1 MKPSLERNE
10 QEAKEL
16 LPKHLHLFDSIIQS
30 SYDGIFVADASG
42 IGWTMN
48 DAYTRI
54 TGVPKQ
60 KLLHR
65 NLKEAIKEGII
76 SDSVTY
82 KVLEEKKAV
91 TIVQS
96 VNGVEVLATGSP
108 VIGEDGEISH
118 VVTNIRN
125 LSDLN
130 YLKFELHSSED
141 PIDSSVQENTPSSR
155 QESSLPPKGV
165 AAKSKKMR
173 DAFKLAEKVAKVNS
187 AVLLSGETGVGK
199 EIIANFIHQ
208 NCPHANREFIKV
220 NCGAIPSTLL
230 EAELFG
236 YEKGSFTGA
245 VTNGKVG
252 LFEKAN
258 GGTILLDEIG
268 EIPPEFQ
275 VKLLRALQEKEIRRV
290 GGTRQIPLRFRI
302 IAATNQNLRRL
313 VEEGKFREDLFYRL
327 NVIPINIAPLRER
340 REDIVPIA
348 FFYLRRLNGM
358 YHFNKTLHP
367 DTLPVLEQYDWPG
380 NIRELENVLEH
391 SAVISEH
398 EEIQPEDL
406 SISSKEEGYYKW
418 KQRSLKEKVL
428 HYEMTLIK
436 EALATHTTTRK
447 AAEVLGISQSSLV
460 KKLNKNPSN
469 NEQEYV
475 HKEGRL

>member
-1 MKPSLERNE
+1 MKPSLEQNE
-10 QEAKEL
+10 QEVKHS
-16 LPKHLHLFDSIIQS
+16 LPQNLHLLDSIIQS

-54 TGVPKQ
+54 TGVPKH

-65 NLKEAIKEGII
+65 NLKEAIDEGII

-91 TIVQS
+91 TIVQN

-108 VIGEDGEISH
+108 VKGEDGKISH

-125 LSDLN
+125 LRDLN

-141 PIDSSVQENTPSSR
+141 TMEWDIKETKPPVR
-155 QESSLPPKGV
+155 QESNLPPKGV
-165 AAKSKKMR
+165 TAKSKKMKE
-173 DAFKLAEKVAKVNS
+173 AFRVAEKVAKVNS
-187 AVLLSGETGVGK
+187 TVLLTGETGVGK

-208 NCPHANREFIKV
+208 NSPYSTREFIKV

-245 VTNGKVG
+245 AANGKAG

-275 VKLLRALQEKEIRRV
+275 VKLLRVLQEKEIRRV
-290 GGTRQIPLRFRI
+290 GGTQQIPLQLRI
-302 IAATNQNLRRL
+302 IAATNQDLKQL
-313 VEEGKFREDLFYRL
+313 VVEGKFREDLYYRL
-327 NVIPINIAPLRER
+327 NVIPISIAPLRER
-340 REDIVPIA
+340 REDITPVA
-348 FFYLRRLNGM
+348 FFYLRRLNES

-367 DTLPVLEQYDWPG
+367 DTLPILEQYDWHG
-380 NIRELENVLEH
+380 NIRELENVLERA
-391 SAVISEH
+391 AVISDH
-398 EEIQPEDL
+398 EEIQPSDL
-406 SISSKEEGYYKW
+406 SITTQEEESSKW
-418 KQRSLKEKVL
+418 KQLDLKQKVIRYELSL
-428 HYEMTLIK
+428 IR
-436 EALATHTTTRK
+436 EALAEHTTTRK

-460 KKLNKNPSN
+460 KKLNKYPIND
-469 NEQEYV
+469 QEYV
-475 HKEGRL
+475 HEEGHL